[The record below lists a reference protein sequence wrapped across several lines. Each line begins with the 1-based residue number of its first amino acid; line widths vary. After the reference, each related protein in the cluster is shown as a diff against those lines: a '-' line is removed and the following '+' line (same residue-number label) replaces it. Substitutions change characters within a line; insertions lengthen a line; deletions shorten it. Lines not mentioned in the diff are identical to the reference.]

1 MKRRNY
7 IFGMMGILLSCQ
19 LILSACQS
27 QEAKKETTAKTH
39 QETKKGKKTKK
50 STKSSA
56 TKKKDAAKEKGVS
69 GVDYPTDD
77 GFLFSSESQ
86 IQSKT
91 ADGLILKHGDHSHF
105 IFYSELKGTKWA
117 YLIPGEYVDTAKTN
131 GAVSSTNQVTGHYQL
146 DDGYVFNPRDIVAE
160 DANGYTV
167 RHGDHYHY
175 IYKSQLSSNEQAKT
189 SQLIRTQPLPI
200 APPTIQTQNGIPGID
215 YPTSDGFLF
224 TGQNITSSTAT
235 GILVGHNGHLHS
247 ISFNDLKNSRWAY
260 LVEQYQKPQVK
271 QPAPSKEKQAQTP
284 KVPAPSKEEQTPKQP
299 VPSNEDQTPE
309 QSAPSKEDQTSKQEE
324 KPTYQKEI
332 SYLAAGLGID
342 PSLIKMIETNEGE
355 IGFEYP
361 HEDHSHVIML
371 KDIDTTKPFKTP
383 EEAIE
388 ETIEQTIDGETLE
401 ERKERLI
408 KEFMEHYQVKRE
420 DITINGNYMSIRH
433 GDHAHIYKIDPSLP
447 DDPERDEKTESTNLD
462 IETNNVYGPFY
473 PGAKQGRMTKR
484 GVKDYF
490 KVDGIKDIKNF
501 ILVEFSSE
509 NEFGDLKGNDGLVHR
524 IYYLVRKDLDW
535 SELGFSMPETLV
547 KDNSIFKGWR
557 EEMPKSG
564 KMDRESVHFIA
575 SFDKIRKAPTKD
587 VYGPFDDTTDVDLSE
602 FTAIRYTTIT
612 NGQLELDGKVQGGFI
627 YLVNRKLTWAEA
639 KEHGMKVPT
648 PVPNTGFEFI
658 EWRNVSV
665 EEIDDNAPVSAA
677 INLAAFGTTSL
688 KIGPYLAQNP
698 DNPTDKND
706 PQRHPNYY
714 WHDPEKYVAVA
725 FQADE
730 NGELISP
737 VGRGR
742 AVVYLV
748 RKGTSL
754 SQAGIF
760 PPATQAKEGYVAG
773 DMSHIIEQF
782 NKPVEE
788 DTTYTISF
796 TKREELPKDNDLA
809 DPFGPDY
816 DPFAPGFDETDD
828 PFGPDFD
835 PFPPGFDE
843 VDDPFGPDF
852 DPFPP
857 TSEEETAEP
866 SSPKEET
873 TPNVNDLDD
882 LLASNVDETSNP
894 TPISDELANF
904 EY

>member
-7 IFGMMGILLSCQ
+7 IFGVMGVLLSCQ
-19 LILSACQS
+19 LVLSACQN
-27 QEAKKETTAKTH
+27 QETKKETTAKTH
-39 QETKKGKKTKK
+39 QETKKSKKTKK
-50 STKSSA
+50 SAKSNA
-56 TKKKDAAKEKGVS
+56 TKKKDAPKNKGVS

-77 GFLFSSESQ
+77 GFLFSSEAQ

-91 ADGLILKHGDHSHF
+91 ADGLILKHGNHSHF

-117 YLIPGEYVDTAKTN
+117 YLIPEEYVETAKPN
-131 GAVSSTNQVTGHYQL
+131 SSISSTNQAVGNYQL
-146 DDGYVFNPRDIVAE
+146 DDGYVFNPNDIVAE

-175 IYKSQLSSNEQAKT
+175 IFKSQLSNTQKEQT
-189 SQLIRTQPLPI
+189 NQLIRTQPLPI
-200 APPTIQTQNGIPGID
+200 APPTIQTQNGIPGLD

-224 TGQNITSSTAT
+224 TGHNITGSTTT

-247 ISFNDLKNSRWAY
+247 LSFNDLKKSRWAY
-260 LVEQYQKPQVK
+260 LVEEYQKSQVK
-271 QPAPSKEKQAQTP
+271 QPAPSTEKKTLTP
-284 KVPAPSKEEQTPKQP
+284 KEPAPSKEEQLPELP
-299 VPSNEDQTPE
+299 DSSNEEKTPTPE
-309 QSAPSKEDQTSKQEE
+309 K

-342 PSLIKMIETNEGE
+342 PSLIKLIETNEGE

-371 KDIDTTKPFKTP
+371 KDIDITQPFKTP
-383 EEAIE
+383 EEDIE
-388 ETIEQTIDGETLE
+388 ETLEETIDGETLE

-408 KEFMEHYQVKRE
+408 KEFMERYQVRRE
-420 DITINGNYMSIRH
+420 DITIKGNYMSIRH

-447 DDPERDEKTESTNLD
+447 DDPERDETTETTNLE
-462 IETNNVYGPFY
+462 IETGTVYGPFY
-473 PGAKQGRMTKR
+473 PDVHQARMSKAD
-484 GVKDYF
+484 VKDYF
-490 KVDGIKDIKNF
+490 KVDDVQNIKNF
-501 ILVEFSSE
+501 ILLEFSSE
-509 NEFGDLKGNDGLVHR
+509 NEFGDLKGNDGLVNR

-535 SELGFSMPETLV
+535 SELEISMPETMAKEKSL
-547 KDNSIFKGWR
+547 FKGWR
-557 EEMPKSG
+557 EEMPTSG
-564 KMDRESVHFIA
+564 KMPRESQHFIA

-587 VYGPFDDTTDVDLSE
+587 VYGPFDDTTGIDLSD

-612 NGQLELDGKVQGGFI
+612 NGRLELDGNIQGGFI
-627 YLVNRKLTWAEA
+627 YLVNRNLTWAEA
-639 KEHGMKVPT
+639 KEKGMKIPT
-648 PVPNTGFEFI
+648 PVPNEGFEFI

-665 EEIDDNAPVSAA
+665 SEIDENSPVNAA

-698 DNPTDKND
+698 DHPTDKND

-714 WHDPEKYVAVA
+714 WHNPEKYAAVA

-742 AVVYLV
+742 AVVYLI

-760 PPATQAKEGYVAG
+760 PPATQAKDGYVAG
-773 DMSHIIEQF
+773 DMSHIIANF

-796 TKREELPKDNDLA
+796 TKREELPKNDDLD

-816 DPFAPGFDETDD
+816 DPFTPESDDLAD
-828 PFGPDFD
+828 PFGEDFD

-843 VDDPFGPDF
+843 SD

-857 TSEEETAEP
+857 TSEETTDES
-866 SSPKEET
+866 SSPKEEP
-873 TPNVNDLDD
+873 TPMINDLDD
-882 LLASNVDETSNP
+882 LLASNVDETANP